1 MSQFKKLAIAGAIT
15 ASFLGA
21 TAAEAHV
28 SYNRNDILKNG
39 NSLAGPWSDDAPAYT
54 GNLPA
59 TWVANVHHYDS
70 PLVVSTANANTTYA
84 NTGDPLIIETFNNK
98 WNPANSW
105 GNALD
110 FGLINLE
117 VAGSLTIKVEA
128 DASLGSTFLPG
139 FTLWQGWDAT
149 ATSSRHGS
157 WNADP
162 TNPGSRGSNDLT
174 YVGYASTSGSDNG
187 INYTYDSIA
196 QAVEITFIG
205 LTVGDYS
212 LWIGGNGAGNTSV
225 GQQYVASITAAPVPV
240 PGAVWLFG
248 SAIAG
253 LLGLGRRKASIA
265 A

>member
-1 MSQFKKLAIAGAIT
+1 MIQFKKLAIAGAIS
-15 ASFLGA
+15 ASLMGA

-39 NSLAGPWSDDAPAYT
+39 NALAGPWSAGAPAYT

-59 TWVANVHHYDS
+59 TWIANVHHYDET
-70 PLVVSTANANTTYA
+70 LVVSTANADTTYA
-84 NTGDPLIIETFNNK
+84 NSGAPLIIETFNNK

-117 VAGSLTIKVEA
+117 VAGNLTIKVEA
-128 DASLGSTFLPG
+128 DAALNSTFLPG
-139 FTLWQGWDAT
+139 FTLWQGWDQGT
-149 ATSSRHGS
+149 GNRHGS

-162 TNPGSRGSNDLT
+162 TNPGNRGATGISYL
-174 YVGYASTSGSDNG
+174 GHASTNSSDNG
-187 INYTYDSIA
+187 IDYTYDAISH
-196 QAVEITFIG
+196 AVQITFTG
-205 LTVGDYS
+205 LAAGNYS
-212 LWIGGNGAGNTSV
+212 LWIGGNGTGNTSV

-248 SAIAG
+248 SALAAIAG
-253 LLGLGRRKASIA
+253 IRRRKV
-265 A
+265 